1 VSESQDLQESIK
13 PRQVEFRS
21 LNFHNTLCWLP
32 GRASEARDTL
42 YFVQY
47 KVYGQS
53 TWQNKDDCW
62 GIQKHFCDLTNETS
76 NIQEPYYGRVKA
88 ASAGVYSDW
97 NLSCR
102 FTPWQETMIGPPL
115 VNVVHR
121 KKFIILKLQAPRSP
135 YKRKTGRSIPMT
147 NYYDLLYQVFIINNL
162 LDEKHSTLVY
172 EGADKVITIEDLR
185 PGVSY
190 CIRAKTY
197 VPLLSRSSAYSR
209 RQCMVL

>member
-1 VSESQDLQESIK
+1 VPESQDLQEAIK
-13 PRQVEFRS
+13 PRQVEFHS
-21 LNFHNTLCWLP
+21 LNFHNTLRWLP
-32 GRASEARDTL
+32 GSGGQAPDTL

-62 GIQKHFCDLTNETS
+62 GIPNHSCDLTNETS
-76 NIQEPYYGRVKA
+76 DVREPYYGRVKA

-102 FTPWQETMIGPPL
+102 FTPWQETMIGPPS
-115 VNVVHR
+115 VKVIHR
-121 KKFIILKLQAPRSP
+121 RKSIILKLRAPRSP
-135 YKRKTGRSIPMT
+135 YKRKTGSTIPMT

-172 EGADKVITIEDLR
+172 EGADKVIAIEDLR

-209 RQCMVL
+209 RQCTVL